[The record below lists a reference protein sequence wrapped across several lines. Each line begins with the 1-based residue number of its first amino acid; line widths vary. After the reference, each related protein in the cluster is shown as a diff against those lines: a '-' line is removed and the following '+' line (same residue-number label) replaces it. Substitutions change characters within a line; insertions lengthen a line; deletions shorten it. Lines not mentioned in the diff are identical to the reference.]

1 MKDKILLFIVLILS
15 IITVFCFYK
24 HFNPNQNISSIFAR
38 DNDNPLKEIDET
50 YNTSEIVVVF
60 KDGTSEEQINQIFK
74 EIDGEIIEKLPD
86 INNYRIRIN
95 KKMNTEDTLNLLE
108 NINLKNEVILA
119 SIGEKLTSNDTAKKV
134 INSSSESNKILD
146 TALATYNKP
155 VNIHHSDNGITFLYP
170 EEWELPKEGLLINKK
185 EHKELNYIYKKSDLY
200 EFEDVINE
208 NINKEKQNGFNK
220 DGELDQY
227 EQGDLIITKW
237 VMKKGNTLFPR
248 ALIQGKDFY
257 YYFETNEKVSLDE
270 FTLIVDTFII
280 PNSDKK

>member
-1 MKDKILLFIVLILS
+1 MKDKIILS
-15 IITVFCFYK
+15 ISLILLGITVFCFYK
-24 HFNPNQNISSIFAR
+24 YLSPNQGIFSLFER
-38 DNDNPLKEIDET
+38 DNENHLKEIDET
-50 YNTSEIVVVF
+50 YNTSELVIVF
-60 KDGTSEEQINQIFK
+60 KDGTSEEQINQIVK
-74 EIDGEIIEKLPD
+74 EIDGEIIEKQPD

-108 NINLKNEVILA
+108 NINLKNEVTLA
-119 SIGEKLTSNDTAKKV
+119 SIGEKTTSNDSAKKD

-155 VNIHHSDNGITFLYP
+155 VNIHHSDNGLTFLYP

-185 EHKELNYIYKKSDLY
+185 EHKELNYIYKKSSLY
-200 EFEDVINE
+200 EFEDVIND
-208 NINKEKQNGFNK
+208 NINREKQNGFNK

-227 EQGDLIITKW
+227 EQGDIIITKW

-257 YYFETNEKVSLDE
+257 YYFDTNENVSLDE

-280 PNSDKK
+280 PDSEKK

>member
-1 MKDKILLFIVLILS
+1 MKDKIILS
-15 IITVFCFYK
+15 ISLILFAITAFCFYK
-24 HFNPNQNISSIFAR
+24 YLSPNQNIFSLFERENESS
-38 DNDNPLKEIDET
+38 LKEIDET
-50 YNTSEIVVVF
+50 YNTSELVIVF
-60 KDGTSEEQINQIFK
+60 KDGTSEEQINQIVK

-108 NINLKNEVILA
+108 NINLKNEVTLA
-119 SIGEKLTSNDTAKKV
+119 SIGEKTTSNDSAKKD

-155 VNIHHSDNGITFLYP
+155 VNIHHSDNGLTFLYP
-170 EEWELPKEGLLINKK
+170 EEWELLKEGLLINKK
-185 EHKELNYIYKKSDLY
+185 EHKELNYIYKKSNLY

-208 NINKEKQNGFNK
+208 NINREKQNGFNK
-220 DGELDQY
+220 DGESDQY

-257 YYFETNEKVSLDE
+257 YYFDSNEKVSLDE

-280 PNSDKK
+280 PSSDKK